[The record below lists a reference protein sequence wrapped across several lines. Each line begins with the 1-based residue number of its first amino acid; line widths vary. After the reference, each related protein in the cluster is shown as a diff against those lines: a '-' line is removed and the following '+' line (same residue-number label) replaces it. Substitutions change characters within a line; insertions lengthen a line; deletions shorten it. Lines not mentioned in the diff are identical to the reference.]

1 MVELAEPEIL
11 AAHHQVGMH
20 QEAAAAQAGQVAEQ
34 LVVWALIQ
42 ISPAQHLCMV
52 PAALDQTHL
61 QEVHHQE
68 AEATAIHQLQIEV
81 VVVRR

>member
-1 MVELAEPEIL
+1 VEELAETEIL

-20 QEAAAAQAGQVAEQ
+20 QEEAVALAARVAE
-34 LVVWALIQ
+34 LPVVWALIQ

-52 PAALDQTHL
+52 QAALDQTQL
-61 QEVHHQE
+61 QEVHHQA

-81 VVVRR
+81 VVGRR